1 MNVTTNKTD
10 QSNYFVH
17 FVLFDFL
24 IRFDF
29 CCRQFLTRLQA
40 VIKPPTLRLLNQWE
54 QKFLQY
60 PMKLYYEIVHIRK
73 Q

>member
-29 CCRQFLTRLQA
+29 VVDNF
-40 VIKPPTLRLLNQWE
+40 
-54 QKFLQY
+54 
-60 PMKLYYEIVHIRK
+60 
-73 Q
+73 